1 MEKRTQNTSNMKLI
15 IQMSLPAIFSMFISA
30 LYNIVD
36 SIFVAQLGEY
46 ALAAV
51 SLVFPIQTLIIAV
64 GVGTG
69 VGLSTLLAIK
79 LGEKDQGYATEIANY
94 TITLG
99 VIIGILFALFGL
111 LFNEPFFRLFTSD
124 PQVYESGVAYAN
136 IITFFSAAQATQL
149 LMEKTFQGTGDM
161 ITPMITVL
169 IGSITNIIL
178 DPILIFGLLGAPA
191 LGVKGAA
198 IATVVGQ
205 VLSMTISLILFYR
218 KDIGLKI
225 QKPVLKLEADKLRD
239 IMSVGFPSIL
249 KQGLA
254 SVLVFILN
262 GVVSL
267 YSDIGVL
274 VLGIYFRL
282 QQFVFMPVHGISQ
295 GVRPIQAYFFGAQEG
310 VNLKDTFKKANVLTR
325 IIMLSGTLIFIVF
338 APQILQAFNPSTETF
353 HAGVQAL
360 RIISISFLFAGR
372 NMMYSTFF
380 LSINKGKTSFYIS
393 FLRELS
399 IIILLALVLGYFWG
413 LTGVWL
419 AFPITELATVLI
431 TRFVFMNRSNVE
443 VLQ

>member
-15 IQMSLPAIFSMFISA
+15 IQMSVPAIFSMLISA

-64 GVGTG
+64 GVGMG
-69 VGLSTLLAIK
+69 VGLSTLIAIK
-79 LGEKDQGYATEIANY
+79 LGEKDDEYATEIANY

-99 VIIGILFALFGL
+99 VIIGLIFALFGL
-111 LFNEPFFRLFTSD
+111 LFNEPFFQLFTSD
-124 PQVYESGVAYAN
+124 PQVYQNGVIYAN
-136 IITFFSAAQATQL
+136 IITLFSAAQATQL
-149 LMEKTFQGTGDM
+149 LVEKTFQGTGDM

-169 IGSITNIIL
+169 IGAITNIIL
-178 DPILIFGLLGAPA
+178 DPILIFGLFGAPA

-198 IATVVGQ
+198 IATVIGQ
-205 VLSMTISLILFYR
+205 VLSLTVSLFLFYR
-218 KDIGLKI
+218 KDLGLKI
-225 QKPVLKLEADKLRD
+225 QKPILKLDPYKLKG
-239 IMSVGFPSIL
+239 IMAVGFPAIL

-267 YSDIGVL
+267 YSDIAVL
-274 VLGIYFRL
+274 VLGVYFRL
-282 QQFVFMPVHGISQ
+282 QQFIFMPVHGISQ
-295 GVRPIQAYFFGAQEG
+295 GVRPIQAYFFGAQEDAH
-310 VNLKDTFKKANVLTR
+310 LKDTFKNANILTR
-325 IIMLSGTLIFIVF
+325 IIMLSGTTIFIVF
-338 APQILQAFNPSTETF
+338 APQILRAFNPSAEMF
-353 HAGVQAL
+353 HMGVQAL
-360 RIISISFLFAGR
+360 RIISTSFLFAGR

-380 LSINKGKTSFYIS
+380 LSINKGKISFYIS

-399 IIILLALVLGYFWG
+399 IIILLALALGYFFG

-419 AFPITELATVLI
+419 SFPIAEIATVLI
-431 TRFVFMNRSNVE
+431 TRFVFVNR
-443 VLQ
+443 LDMQILL

>member
-1 MEKRTQNTSNMKLI
+1 MEKRTQNTPNMKLI
-15 IQMSLPAIFSMFISA
+15 IQMSLPAIFSMLISA

-79 LGEKDQGYATEIANY
+79 LGEKDQAYATEIANY
-94 TITLG
+94 TVTLG
-99 VIIGILFALFGL
+99 VIIGLLFALFGL

-136 IITFFSAAQATQL
+136 IITLFSAAQATQL
-149 LMEKTFQGTGDM
+149 LVEKTFQGTGDM
-161 ITPMITVL
+161 MTPMITVL

-198 IATVVGQ
+198 IATVIGQ
-205 VLSMTISLILFYR
+205 VLSMTISLVLFYR

-225 QKPVLKLEADKLRD
+225 QKPVLKLDADKLKG
-239 IMSVGFPSIL
+239 IMSVGFPAIL

-262 GVVSL
+262 AVVSL
-267 YSDIGVL
+267 YSDIGML

-295 GVRPIQAYFFGAQEG
+295 GVRPIQAYFFGAHEEAD
-310 VNLKDTFKKANVLTR
+310 LKDTFKKANVLTR
-325 IIMLSGTLIFIVF
+325 MIMLSGTLIFIGF
-338 APQILQAFNPSTETF
+338 APQILRTFNPSTETF
-353 HAGVQAL
+353 RVGVQAL
-360 RIISISFLFAGR
+360 RIISTSFLFAGR
-372 NMMYSTFF
+372 NMMYATFF
-380 LSINKGKTSFYIS
+380 LSI
-393 FLRELS
+393 
-399 IIILLALVLGYFWG
+399 
-413 LTGVWL
+413 
-419 AFPITELATVLI
+419 
-431 TRFVFMNRSNVE
+431 
-443 VLQ
+443 Q

>member
-79 LGEKDQGYATEIANY
+79 LGEKDQAYATEIANY
-94 TITLG
+94 TISLG

-136 IITFFSAAQATQL
+136 IITFFSTAQATQL

-198 IATVVGQ
+198 IATVIGQ
-205 VLSMTISLILFYR
+205 VLSMT
-218 KDIGLKI
+218 
-225 QKPVLKLEADKLRD
+225 
-239 IMSVGFPSIL
+239 
-249 KQGLA
+249 
-254 SVLVFILN
+254 
-262 GVVSL
+262 
-267 YSDIGVL
+267 
-274 VLGIYFRL
+274 
-282 QQFVFMPVHGISQ
+282 
-295 GVRPIQAYFFGAQEG
+295 
-310 VNLKDTFKKANVLTR
+310 
-325 IIMLSGTLIFIVF
+325 
-338 APQILQAFNPSTETF
+338 
-353 HAGVQAL
+353 
-360 RIISISFLFAGR
+360 
-372 NMMYSTFF
+372 
-380 LSINKGKTSFYIS
+380 
-393 FLRELS
+393 
-399 IIILLALVLGYFWG
+399 
-413 LTGVWL
+413 
-419 AFPITELATVLI
+419 
-431 TRFVFMNRSNVE
+431 
-443 VLQ
+443 

>member
-99 VIIGILFALFGL
+99 IIIGLLFALFGF

-124 PQVYESGVAYAN
+124 PQVYESGVTYAN

-149 LMEKTFQGTGDM
+149 LVEKTFQGTGDM

-191 LGVKGAA
+191 LGIKGAA
-198 IATVVGQ
+198 IATVIGQ
-205 VLSMTISLILFYR
+205 VLSLTISLILFYR

-225 QKPVLKLEADKLRD
+225 QKPILKLDPDKLKG

-254 SVLVFILN
+254 SILVFILN
-262 GVVSL
+262 GIVSL

-295 GVRPIQAYFFGAQEG
+295 GVRPIQAYFFGAQEEADL
-310 VNLKDTFKKANVLTR
+310 NDTFKKANVLTR

-338 APQILQAFNPSTETF
+338 APQILQAFNPSAETF

-360 RIISISFLFAGR
+360 RIISTSFLFAGR

-380 LSINKGKTSFYIS
+380 LSINEGKTSFYIS

-399 IIILLALVLGYFWG
+399 IIILLALVLGYFLG

-431 TRFVFMNRSNVE
+431 TRFVFMNRSSVE